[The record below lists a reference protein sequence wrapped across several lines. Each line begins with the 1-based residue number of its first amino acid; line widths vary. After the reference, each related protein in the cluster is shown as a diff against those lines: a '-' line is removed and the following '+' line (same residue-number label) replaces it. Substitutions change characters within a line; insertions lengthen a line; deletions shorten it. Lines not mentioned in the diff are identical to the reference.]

1 MLEGGE
7 EFPVITPNQ
16 RNLCPVTLE
25 MGEDVNVEADDLIDL
40 VEDSFSSPTFELLKR
55 DDEGAVVL
63 NAHRNPKFVEDVVR
77 GVLKRVTARYPSI
90 PDDVEI
96 VARSESQES
105 IHKHNAFAERTA
117 SFGELR
123 EELLQ

>member
-1 MLEGGE
+1 
-7 EFPVITPNQ
+7 
-16 RNLCPVTLE
+16 
-25 MGEDVNVEADDLIDL
+25 
-40 VEDSFSSPTFELLKR
+40 
-55 DDEGAVVL
+55 VVL